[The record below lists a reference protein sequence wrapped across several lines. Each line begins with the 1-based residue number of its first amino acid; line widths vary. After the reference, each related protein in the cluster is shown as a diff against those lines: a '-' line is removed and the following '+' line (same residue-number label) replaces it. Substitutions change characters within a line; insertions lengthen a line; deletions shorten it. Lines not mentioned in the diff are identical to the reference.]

1 MAALPQCIGAAKK
14 LYDLRPRFHDASLL
28 ISAIYSESM
37 VVAASLS
44 QVQSL
49 LQHDALLNKPELL
62 DTFDRT
68 LTGCRVVYGC
78 LDDEVQDLARDSDR
92 SALGT
97 KQETFR
103 ELLTQIRGQQAAL
116 SLLILGLRMQSI
128 PDMQRLVQDN
138 SNKMDQ
144 VVKRSKTLRQSHP
157 RISNVPESILRRKDQ
172 QEDVSDAESI
182 FKSAGFAFDDEVINS
197 KAYRRAMATYAAH
210 ADAVDLS
217 TLDFDIGDDDST
229 ALGTIA
235 PGDPHKPL
243 PLDIKKAP
251 IDFEETS
258 REYSALSEKAILAA
272 KTAPKPDVD
281 EQCDA
286 PPTYTLKGANDSTL
300 DSLERDMLPHMPSLS
315 SKTSYLTPMRTD
327 SFAAKTP
334 ATQQRP
340 GIHDRAHSDGFQ
352 ARIQDPPS
360 SPPLEP
366 GTHLR
371 SGSLTVIPDKPRSAS
386 LTSMTDTSSYVAYK
400 PPQESPGITR
410 KPLRKPLPRSNRASR
425 EILSDYYPGLEVVE
439 SQFSQPEV
447 VEPVR
452 KMSEPGQEV
461 LKPKLEVSKFAPDAP
476 SHQRRVSE
484 AGLEVAKPRL
494 EVSDPGL
501 EVVRPDMASSKP
513 KSNDSKPSISHKSL
527 ESIEM
532 HEVWT
537 SLVDA
542 ESKLFDRLT
551 KFRKMFY
558 DNVIRQWPDM
568 EKSLDVILV
577 GERLA
582 ALHKKLLWLPME
594 QELIE
599 SDSAVCD
606 PAIFETWASQ
616 THDIYNE
623 YCTSIPRTLGALRVL
638 SSQDPKFAPFV
649 NTLGLSIAYFGM
661 GWEDYLKVPLLQL
674 DLYVTQ
680 LQCLIDM
687 AATLGGTAAKKEEA
701 ELSRAL
707 NAVTEFRATT
717 WKVLNET
724 QNRDD
729 ITSLEKRLHVPNP
742 DYLDRLI
749 LHEAPRLLKHQGS
762 LTMKLK
768 GRGAWFTVHMVLLD
782 NFLFWGKVKPLKD
795 SKTAGDRVVL
805 VDEVS
810 LTPLPRTLPRLTRT
824 AHPHNRPRRHAT
836 RRPARLHKIN
846 NVRRHPPQHSPVRH
860 VRQAEERASQ
870 IMHMHAGRAVSGAED
885 LDGPFCRCDGH
896 K

>member
-14 LYDLRPRFHDASLL
+14 LYDLRPRFQDASLL

-44 QVQSL
+44 QVQNL

-62 DTFDRT
+62 DTFDRA

-78 LDDEVQDLARDSDR
+78 LDEEVQELARDSDPD
-92 SALGT
+92 ALGP
-97 KQETFR
+97 KQETFK
-103 ELLTQIRGQQAAL
+103 ELLTQIRGQQSAL
-116 SLLILGLRMQSI
+116 SLLIQGLRMQSI
-128 PDMQRLVQDN
+128 PDMEKLVQDN
-138 SNKMDQ
+138 SSKMDQ

-157 RISNVPESILRRKDQ
+157 RISNVPESILRRKDHK
-172 QEDVSDAESI
+172 EDVSDAESI
-182 FKSAGFAFDDEVINS
+182 FKSAGFAFDDEVLNS

-210 ADAVDLS
+210 ADAADLS
-217 TLDFDIGDDDST
+217 TLEFEIVDDDST

-235 PGDPHKPL
+235 PGDPHKPP

-251 IDFEETS
+251 VDFKETS
-258 REYSALSEKAILAA
+258 REYTVLSEKAILAA
-272 KTAPKPDVD
+272 KTAPKSDVD

-286 PPTYTLKGANDSTL
+286 PPIYTLKGANDNTL

-327 SFAAKTP
+327 SFAAKSP
-334 ATQQRP
+334 ATHQRP
-340 GIHDRAHSDGFQ
+340 ALHDRAHSDDFQ
-352 ARIQDPPS
+352 ARTQDHAS
-360 SPPLEP
+360 SPPNEP
-366 GTHLR
+366 AAHPR
-371 SGSLTVIPDKPRSAS
+371 SGSLTSIPDKSRSAS
-386 LTSMTDTSSYVAYK
+386 WTSVTGTDTSSYVAYK
-400 PPQESPGITR
+400 PSQDAPGITR

-425 EILSDYYPGLEVVE
+425 EILGSYHPGLEVVE
-439 SQFSQPEV
+439 SQFSGLEV
-447 VEPVR
+447 VEPV
-452 KMSEPGQEV
+452 KNLSEPGQEV
-461 LKPKLEVSKFAPDAP
+461 LKPKLEVSKAGPNAL

-484 AGLEVAKPRL
+484 AGLEVPKPTN
-494 EVSDPGL
+494 PGL
-501 EVVRPDMASSKP
+501 EAIKPSMGISQSEPNVSKP
-513 KSNDSKPSISHKSL
+513 QTSHQSL
-527 ESIEM
+527 ESVEM
-532 HEVWT
+532 HEMWT

-542 ESKLFDRLT
+542 ESKLFDRMT

-558 DNVIRQWPDM
+558 DNVIRQWPDV
-568 EKSLDVILV
+568 EKSLNVILV

-599 SDSAVCD
+599 SESAICD
-606 PAIFETWASQ
+606 PTMFETWASQ
-616 THDIYNE
+616 AHDIYNE
-623 YCTSIPRTLGALRVL
+623 YFSSIPRALGALRRL
-638 SSQDPKFAPFV
+638 SALDPKFAPFV

-687 AATLGGTAAKKEEA
+687 AATLGGAAAKKEEA
-701 ELSRAL
+701 QLSRAL
-707 NAVTEFRATT
+707 NAVTEFRTASVT
-717 WKVLNET
+717 VLNET

-768 GRGAWFTVHMVLLD
+768 GRGPWYTVHMVLLD

-795 SKTAGDRVVL
+795 NKAAGDHVIL

-810 LTPLPRTLPRLTRT
+810 PVSLPRVLPLQY
-824 AHPHNRPRRHAT
+824 HPY
-836 RRPARLHKIN
+836 
-846 NVRRHPPQHSPVRH
+846 
-860 VRQAEERASQ
+860 
-870 IMHMHAGRAVSGAED
+870 
-885 LDGPFCRCDGH
+885 
-896 K
+896 

>member
-1 MAALPQCIGAAKK
+1 
-14 LYDLRPRFHDASLL
+14 
-28 ISAIYSESM
+28 
-37 VVAASLS
+37 
-44 QVQSL
+44 
-49 LQHDALLNKPELL
+49 
-62 DTFDRT
+62 
-68 LTGCRVVYGC
+68 
-78 LDDEVQDLARDSDR
+78 
-92 SALGT
+92 
-97 KQETFR
+97 
-103 ELLTQIRGQQAAL
+103 
-116 SLLILGLRMQSI
+116 
-128 PDMQRLVQDN
+128 
-138 SNKMDQ
+138 
-144 VVKRSKTLRQSHP
+144 
-157 RISNVPESILRRKDQ
+157 
-172 QEDVSDAESI
+172 
-182 FKSAGFAFDDEVINS
+182 
-197 KAYRRAMATYAAH
+197 
-210 ADAVDLS
+210 
-217 TLDFDIGDDDST
+217 
-229 ALGTIA
+229 
-235 PGDPHKPL
+235 
-243 PLDIKKAP
+243 
-251 IDFEETS
+251 
-258 REYSALSEKAILAA
+258 
-272 KTAPKPDVD
+272 
-281 EQCDA
+281 
-286 PPTYTLKGANDSTL
+286 
-300 DSLERDMLPHMPSLS
+300 
-315 SKTSYLTPMRTD
+315 
-327 SFAAKTP
+327 
-334 ATQQRP
+334 
-340 GIHDRAHSDGFQ
+340 
-352 ARIQDPPS
+352 
-360 SPPLEP
+360 
-366 GTHLR
+366 
-371 SGSLTVIPDKPRSAS
+371 
-386 LTSMTDTSSYVAYK
+386 LTSITDTSSYVAYK

-425 EILSDYYPGLEVVE
+425 EILSEYYPGLEVVE

-461 LKPKLEVSKFAPDAP
+461 LKPKLEVSKFTPDAP

-527 ESIEM
+527 ESVEM

-616 THDIYNE
+616 THDTYNE
-623 YCTSIPRTLGALRVL
+623 YCTSIPRTLGALRGL

-687 AATLGGTAAKKEEA
+687 AATLGGAAAKKEESD
-701 ELSRAL
+701 LSRAL

-795 SKTAGDRVVL
+795 SKAAGDRVVL

-810 LTPLPRTLPRLTRT
+810 LIPLPHTLP
-824 AHPHNRPRRHAT
+824 
-836 RRPARLHKIN
+836 
-846 NVRRHPPQHSPVRH
+846 
-860 VRQAEERASQ
+860 
-870 IMHMHAGRAVSGAED
+870 
-885 LDGPFCRCDGH
+885 
-896 K
+896 